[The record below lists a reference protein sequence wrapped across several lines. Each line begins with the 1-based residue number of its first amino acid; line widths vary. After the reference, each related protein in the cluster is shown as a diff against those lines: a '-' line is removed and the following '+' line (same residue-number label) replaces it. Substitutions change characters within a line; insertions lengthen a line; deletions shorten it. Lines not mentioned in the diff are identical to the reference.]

1 MNWLK
6 LTPALKWI
14 CVQILK
20 KNPINIMKSGFA
32 AMVKA
37 VIYLCLSKNKTL
49 KNFFQ
54 NETMRT

>member
-1 MNWLK
+1 
-6 LTPALKWI
+6 
-14 CVQILK
+14 
-20 KNPINIMKSGFA
+20 MKSGFA